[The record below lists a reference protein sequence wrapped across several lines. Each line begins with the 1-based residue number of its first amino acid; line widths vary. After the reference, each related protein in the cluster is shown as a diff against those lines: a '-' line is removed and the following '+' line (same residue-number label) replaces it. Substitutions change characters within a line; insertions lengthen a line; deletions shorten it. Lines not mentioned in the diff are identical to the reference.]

1 LNNLRRG
8 GEVQHYTPIPSF
20 REGRPGKL
28 AAFMEDVLQLRWGR
42 DGGDLRTAIGTTFQT
57 SEDKINGGMEGRAS
71 NRALDR

>member
-1 LNNLRRG
+1 
-8 GEVQHYTPIPSF
+8 
-20 REGRPGKL
+20 
-28 AAFMEDVLQLRWGR
+28 MEDVLQLRWGR